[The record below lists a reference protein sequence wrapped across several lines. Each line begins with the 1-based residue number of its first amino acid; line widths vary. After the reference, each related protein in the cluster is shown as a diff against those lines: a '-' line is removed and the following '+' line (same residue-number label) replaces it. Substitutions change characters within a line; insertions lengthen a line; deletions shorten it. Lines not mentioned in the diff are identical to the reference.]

1 MDDKKIQSILQD
13 ALEEDIPSSEIKLWP
28 AVKASLVAGR
38 TFQQGEIMN
47 SIPSRR
53 ISPVALIVLVVGT
66 LMAVAAIT
74 PQGRAFAQS
83 VLQFFTRAESDTF
96 PLSPSQIVTDPGVT
110 SAPTAEPPSQL
121 ISVGEA
127 EVQVGFDA
135 AELPLVPDGFN
146 YLGARV
152 YGHAISI
159 EYEAEGGGGNLII
172 MQSQEGFLQSD
183 WDQVPAEAITPVQ
196 VGGTDAEFAQG
207 TFVVLP
213 NATSATWNSD
223 APILR
228 LRWIEDGIWFEIAKF
243 GDVES
248 IEYLDRAGLIEL
260 AERLTTDPFPWNLED
275 VEAQA
280 GFDVL
285 EPEVLPRDMMFL
297 GSSLDPF
304 AKTTFLSFGYSE
316 TERGILIQQ
325 QPVSS
330 PETCDLC
337 ALIGAS
343 AEVETA
349 QVRST
354 IGEYVI
360 GVWKAD
366 DAGNWVWE
374 YEPFLQRL
382 RWQENGMAFEILYMG
397 PPEQMTRDVLVA
409 IAESME

>member
-1 MDDKKIQSILQD
+1 
-13 ALEEDIPSSEIKLWP
+13 
-28 AVKASLVAGR
+28 
-38 TFQQGEIMN
+38 MN

-343 AEVETA
+343 AEVETV